1 MAVVAPRSEQASHRI
16 RLIML
21 VPLLLAAV
29 AVTAAAEQPLF
40 EVPPWA
46 FPDYTHPPAPG
57 TKPDDVVR
65 RRVTGSDVTFTQAQ
79 LSDMFVAPDWFPDR
93 HAPMPEGVARGRRPD
108 ALACA
113 FCHLPDGTG
122 RPENAA
128 LAGLPADYIR
138 AQVTDMR
145 NGLRHSAA
153 GASYRP
159 SILMQQVAASVTDAE
174 ITAAAAYFA
183 SLPMRR
189 KVDVIESAQVP
200 VTEAV
205 RFIYFPVEGGGEETL
220 GTRLIEMPVD
230 PVRHELRDPYLTYR
244 AYVPP
249 GSLERGKELAS
260 TSSADGRTIAC
271 VTCHGPLLRGSD
283 IAPPLAGRSPS
294 YLLRQLLAFKTG
306 TRAAPRGAAMQP
318 VVAYLGLD
326 EMIAVAAYAGSLEP

>member
-1 MAVVAPRSEQASHRI
+1 LQKTRRVI
-16 RLIML
+16 LG
-21 VPLLLAAV
+21 PLLLAAFAIT
-29 AVTAAAEQPLF
+29 AVAAEPVF
-40 EVPPWA
+40 EVPAWA
-46 FPDYTHPPAPG
+46 YPGYTNPPAPG

-65 RRVTGSDVTFTQAQ
+65 RRVDGSDVTFTQAQ

-93 HAPMPEGVARGRRPD
+93 HAPMPAVVASGRRPD
-108 ALACA
+108 THACA
-113 FCHLPDGTG
+113 FCHLPDGSG

-138 AQVTDMR
+138 AQVADMR

-153 GASYRP
+153 TTPYRP
-159 SILMQQVAASVTDAE
+159 SQLMQQVAATATDAE
-174 ITAAAAYFA
+174 IAAAAAYFS

-189 KVDVIESAQVP
+189 KVEVVESARVP

-205 RFIYFPVEGGGEETL
+205 RFIYFAVEHGGDEAL

-230 PVRHELRDPYLTYR
+230 PARHELRDPYLTYR

-249 GSLERGKELAS
+249 GSLERGKGLANV
-260 TSSADGRTIAC
+260 SSADGRTIAC
-271 VTCHGPLLRGSD
+271 VACHGPLLRGSGV
-283 IAPPLAGRSPS
+283 APPLAGRSPS

-306 TRAAPRGAAMQP
+306 TRAAPGGAAMQP